1 MAINLSSMDVVSSAN
16 KGAPIQIFHPTT
28 GESIGLYIFV
38 LGKDSKIF
46 RDITTEQMRKRL
58 RKVSRNGS
66 SVIKFDAVSQGELD
80 ADAVDALVAVTK
92 GWYSD
97 AAATKPESIH
107 ITGESPEPFSVDSC
121 TRLYTSMPWI
131 REQVDIAV
139 GERANFTVA

>member
-97 AAATKPESIH
+97 AGIH
-107 ITGESPEPFSVDSC
+107 PHYG
-121 TRLYTSMPWI
+121 R
-131 REQVDIAV
+131 IA
-139 GERANFTVA
+139 GTVFG